1 MISIA
6 LESIFDLLAISTALI
21 LGFFFLVKPPKSN
34 IYLGLFLFSLAFEI
48 LAPFTMTLA
57 VLNDYGMYFPL
68 HTSLFTLVCLL
79 YYVKKTIL
87 LSISRIELC
96 LLIPGVLVNLLFFG
110 EVHEIGFLRFFE
122 YAFSLGIIAYIYY
135 ILTQHQLVLL
145 DFYSEIE
152 HKTMSWITSILYVFL
167 FLNLMWIV
175 EDIVGLFDR
184 TMPELFA
191 TLSVVI
197 TFMLVYWIGYKGIS
211 QPELFNQTL
220 FKTQAEPV
228 SASLTPE
235 VNAPVAAEDLTLFN
249 QLKSQIEEEKLY
261 TNTATNLRTLA
272 ISLNIKEKE
281 LSRLINTCTETNFYH
296 FINTF
301 RVEEFKQLLASPKAE
316 QLSILGLA
324 QEAGFSSKS
333 TFYTAFKKIEG
344 MTPKQYESTLKA
356 SE

>member
-1 MISIA
+1 
-6 LESIFDLLAISTALI
+6 
-21 LGFFFLVKPPKSN
+21 
-34 IYLGLFLFSLAFEI
+34 
-48 LAPFTMTLA
+48 MTLDM
-57 VLNDYGMYFPL
+57 LNDFGIYFPL
-68 HTSLFTLVCLL
+68 HTTWFTLACLL

-87 LSISRIELC
+87 LPISSLEVC
-96 LLIPGVLVNLLFFG
+96 LLIPGVLVNVLFFG
-110 EVHEIGFLRFFE
+110 EVHESLVLKFLE
-122 YAFSLGIIAYIYY
+122 YTFNLGIIAYIYY
-135 ILTQHQLVLL
+135 ILTQHQLILL

-184 TMPELFA
+184 SMPEFFA

-228 SASLTPE
+228 SATPTP
-235 VNAPVAAEDLTLFN
+235 VINAPVAEEDLRLFN
-249 QLKSQIEEEKLY
+249 QLKLQIEEEKLY

-272 ISLNIKEKE
+272 IALNIKEKE

-301 RVEEFKQLLASPKAE
+301 RVDEFKQLLASPKAE